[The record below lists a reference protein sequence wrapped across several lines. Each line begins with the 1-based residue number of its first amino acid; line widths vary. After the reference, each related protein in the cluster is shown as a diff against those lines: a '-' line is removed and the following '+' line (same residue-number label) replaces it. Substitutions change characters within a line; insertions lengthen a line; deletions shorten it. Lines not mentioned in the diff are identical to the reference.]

1 MRIFICLFLCLSS
14 FAQDQLQLK
23 GKVEASG
30 EVEGIH
36 IINKSLLKFS
46 TTDSDGSFE
55 IPARINDTILFSGIR
70 YLVVSK
76 IVDESNI
83 KMGWIVKL
91 DEKINELDEVVL
103 GNNLT
108 GYLETD
114 VENSDVKSSVNFYDV
129 GIPGYTGKQKTQSE
143 RRLYEA
149 TSGSGL
155 VPLNPILNAI
165 SGRTKK
171 LKSHIAIERK
181 ELCAESLESKFGV
194 LLFEDFP
201 LKTHQ
206 KREFMLTLIDDTNFN
221 SMCGMWDDLK
231 SYEFFRETLITFKKA
246 LAQR

>member
-1 MRIFICLFLCLSS
+1 M
-14 FAQDQLQLK
+14 
-23 GKVEASG
+23 
-30 EVEGIH
+30 
-36 IINKSLLKFS
+36 
-46 TTDSDGSFE
+46 
-55 IPARINDTILFSGIR
+55 
-70 YLVVSK
+70 
-76 IVDESNI
+76 
-83 KMGWIVKL
+83 
-91 DEKINELDEVVL
+91 
-103 GNNLT
+103 T

-171 LKSHIAIERK
+171 IKSHIAIERK

-194 LLFEDFP
+194 LLFEEFP

-206 KREFMLTLIDDTNFN
+206 KRAFMLTLIDDTNFN

>member
-1 MRIFICLFLCLSS
+1 MCLSS
-14 FAQDQLQLK
+14 FAQDQIQLK

-46 TTDSDGSFE
+46 ITDSDGSFE
-55 IPARINDTILFSGIR
+55 IPAKINDTILFSGIR

-108 GYLETD
+108 GYLDTD
-114 VENSDVKSSVNFYDV
+114 VENSDIKSSVNFYNL

-171 LKSHIAIERK
+171 LKSHISIERK
-181 ELCAESLESKFGV
+181 ELCAKSLESKFGV
-194 LLFEDFP
+194 LLFEEFP

-221 SMCGMWDDLK
+221 SMCGIWDDLK
-231 SYEFFRETLITFKKA
+231 NYEFFRETLISFKKA

>member
-1 MRIFICLFLCLSS
+1 MRIFICLFLCFSS
-14 FAQDQLQLK
+14 FAQDQLQLT

-46 TTDSDGSFE
+46 ITESDGSFE

-76 IVDESNI
+76 IVDETNI
-83 KMGWIVKL
+83 KMEWIVKL
-91 DEKINELDEVVL
+91 EEKINELDEVVL
-103 GNNLT
+103 GNSLT
-108 GYLETD
+108 GYLDTD

-155 VPLNPILNAI
+155 IPLNPILNAI

-181 ELCAESLESKFGV
+181 EQCAESLESKFGV
-194 LLFEDFP
+194 LLFEEFP
-201 LKTHQ
+201 LKIHH

-221 SMCGMWDDLK
+221 SMCGIWDDIK
-231 SYEFFRETLITFKKA
+231 GYKFFREALIKYKKA

>member
-1 MRIFICLFLCLSS
+1 MRIFICLLMCLSS
-14 FAQDQLQLK
+14 FAQDQIQLK

-46 TTDSDGSFE
+46 ITDSDGSFE
-55 IPARINDTILFSGIR
+55 IPAKINDTILFSGIR

-108 GYLETD
+108 GYLDTD
-114 VENSDVKSSVNFYDV
+114 VENSDIKSSVNFYNV

-171 LKSHIAIERK
+171 LKSHISIERK
-181 ELCAESLESKFGV
+181 ELCAKSLESKFGV
-194 LLFEDFP
+194 LLFEEFP

-221 SMCGMWDDLK
+221 SMCGIWDDLK
-231 SYEFFRETLITFKKA
+231 NYEFFRETLISFKKA

>member
-1 MRIFICLFLCLSS
+1 MCLSS
-14 FAQDQLQLK
+14 FAQDQIQLK

-46 TTDSDGSFE
+46 ITDSDGSFE
-55 IPARINDTILFSGIR
+55 IPAKINDTILFSGIR

-108 GYLETD
+108 GYLDTD
-114 VENSDVKSSVNFYDV
+114 VENSDIKSSVNFYNV

-171 LKSHIAIERK
+171 LKSHISIERK
-181 ELCAESLESKFGV
+181 ELCAKSLESKFGV
-194 LLFEDFP
+194 LLFEEFP

-221 SMCGMWDDLK
+221 SMCGIWDDLK
-231 SYEFFRETLITFKKA
+231 NYEFFRETLISFKKA

>member
-1 MRIFICLFLCLSS
+1 MRIFICLLMCLSS

-36 IINKSLLKFS
+36 VINKSLLKFS
-46 TTDSDGSFE
+46 ITESDGSFE
-55 IPARINDTILFSGIR
+55 IPARVNDTILFSGIR

-76 IVDESNI
+76 VVNQSNI
-83 KMGWIVKL
+83 NMSWVVNL
-91 DEKINELDEVVL
+91 SEKINELDEVVL

-108 GYLETD
+108 GYLDTD
-114 VENSDVKSSVNFYDV
+114 VENSEVKSSVNFYDV

-155 VPLNPILNAI
+155 IPLNPILNAI

-194 LLFEDFP
+194 LLFEEFP
-201 LKTHQ
+201 LETHQ
-206 KREFMLTLIDDTNFN
+206 KREFMLSLIDDSNFN
-221 SMCGMWDDLK
+221 SMCGIWDDIK
-231 SYEFFRETLITFKKA
+231 GYEFFRDALINFKKA

>member
-1 MRIFICLFLCLSS
+1 MRIFICLLMCLSS
-14 FAQDQLQLK
+14 FAQDQIQLK

-46 TTDSDGSFE
+46 ITDSDGSFE
-55 IPARINDTILFSGIR
+55 IPAKINDTILFSGIR

-108 GYLETD
+108 GYLDTD
-114 VENSDVKSSVNFYDV
+114 VENSDIKSSVNFYNL

-171 LKSHIAIERK
+171 LKSHISIERK
-181 ELCAESLESKFGV
+181 ELCAKSLESKFGV
-194 LLFEDFP
+194 LLFEEFP

-221 SMCGMWDDLK
+221 SMCGIWDDLK
-231 SYEFFRETLITFKKA
+231 NYEFFRETLISFKKA

>member
-1 MRIFICLFLCLSS
+1 MRIFICLLICLSS
-14 FAQDQLQLK
+14 FAQDQIQLK

-46 TTDSDGSFE
+46 ITDSDGSFE
-55 IPARINDTILFSGIR
+55 IPAKINDTILFSGIR

-103 GNNLT
+103 GDNLT
-108 GYLETD
+108 GYLDTD
-114 VENSDVKSSVNFYDV
+114 VENSDIKSSVNFYNL

-171 LKSHIAIERK
+171 LKSHISIERK
-181 ELCAESLESKFGV
+181 ELCAKSLESKFGV
-194 LLFEDFP
+194 LLFEEFP

-221 SMCGMWDDLK
+221 SMCGIWDDLK
-231 SYEFFRETLITFKKA
+231 NYEFFRETLISFKKA